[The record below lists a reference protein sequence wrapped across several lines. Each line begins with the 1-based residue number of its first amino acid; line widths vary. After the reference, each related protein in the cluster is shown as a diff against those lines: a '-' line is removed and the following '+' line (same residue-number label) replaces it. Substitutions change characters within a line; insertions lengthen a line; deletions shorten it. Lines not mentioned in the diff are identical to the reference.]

1 MTAHLYNSRRAAKVL
16 SLVALAVL
24 GIFACESQKRPERL
38 EAPTASPVSGGVSER
53 PSVTVGE
60 VTFEVEIAGTA
71 DEQSRGLSGRDG
83 LAPGTGMLF
92 VYQIPQVS
100 IFWMKG
106 MRFPL
111 DFIWID
117 QDCEVA
123 DTGSNAPVPAPGTAD
138 SKLPLYRSAVTVL
151 YGLEVNAGEV
161 ASLGI
166 KPGDRVTFS
175 DVSAAGD
182 GC

>member
-1 MTAHLYNSRRAAKVL
+1 MAL

-24 GIFACESQKRPERL
+24 GILGISACQSNNSSEKL
-38 EAPTASPVSGGVSER
+38 GKPTASPVSDGVAEGPSIKVGG
-53 PSVTVGE
+53 
-60 VTFEVEIAGTA
+60 VTFEVEIASTA
-71 DEQSRGLSGRDG
+71 EEQSRGLSGRDG

-92 VYQIPQVS
+92 VYQVPQVS

-111 DFIWID
+111 DFIWIG

-123 DTGSNAPVPAPGTAD
+123 DTGSNAEVPAPGASD
-138 SKLPLYRSAVTVL
+138 SELRRYRSAVTVL
-151 YGLEVNAGEV
+151 YGLEINAGDV
-161 ASLGI
+161 ARLGVE
-166 KPGDRVTFS
+166 PGDRVTFS
-175 DVSAAGD
+175 DVPTAGD